1 MSKIDITPEDI
12 IDARIDGILCRAYE
26 RGYKKGYKKGYE
38 GIQKRIFL
46 DMCDSVSAEELS
58 KLKCFRDLPQY
69 STRKRR

>member
-12 IDARIDGILCRAYE
+12 IDARIEGILCRAYE
-26 RGYKKGYKKGYE
+26 KAYKKGYE

-58 KLKCFRDLPQY
+58 KLKCFKNLPQY
-69 STRKRR
+69 PTRKRR